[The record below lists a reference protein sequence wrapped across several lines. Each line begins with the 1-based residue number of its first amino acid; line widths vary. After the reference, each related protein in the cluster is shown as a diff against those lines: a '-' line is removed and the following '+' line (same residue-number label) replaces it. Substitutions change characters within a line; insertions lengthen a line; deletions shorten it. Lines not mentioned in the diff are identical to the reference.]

1 MGCNQHIVEKGEDK
15 RDQADAGGGDV
26 ENRGDLHPVFIF
38 SDFVAILGQSDDNF
52 FGLTPEFLHI
62 IINAK
67 VICEALVLMIVK
79 TAVRLDLVL
88 RPACVTHLR
97 VAPLVEKENGLF
109 HFYGPAL

>member
-1 MGCNQHIVEKGEDK
+1 MGKDEKSKEERGEDQIEEDNSSLDRLVGGNQHIVEKGEDK

-26 ENRGDLHPVFIF
+26 ENHGDIHPVFIF

-67 VICEALVLMIVK
+67 VICEGKTNLVRH
-79 TAVRLDLVL
+79 VRP
-88 RPACVTHLR
+88 RS
-97 VAPLVEKENGLF
+97 
-109 HFYGPAL
+109 